1 LLMELDEATRR
12 LLRRAIAD
20 AGEALEVLAEKAR
33 LEALSTSDRF
43 ALRYA
48 IVQIVEALAI
58 AASRLGSLHGYP
70 VEGYVDAMRLLVRL
84 GVVDLATGECLARL
98 ARLRNLVVHRYWDVV
113 DELIVEEARRN
124 GLECI
129 QVALYGLRRL
139 AEQPREGQ
147 AAEATDQRG
156 EELHPRRG

>member
-1 LLMELDEATRR
+1 MMELDEATRR

-20 AGEALEVLAEKAR
+20 ASEALEVLAEKAE
-33 LEALSTSDRF
+33 LETLSTSDRF

-48 IVQIVEALAI
+48 IVQIVEALAV
-58 AASRLGSLHGYP
+58 AASRLGSLHGIA
-70 VEGYVDAMRLLVRL
+70 VEGYVDAMRLLAQL
-84 GVVDLATGECLARL
+84 GVTDTATGECLVRL

-113 DELIVEEARRN
+113 DGLIVEEARRN

-129 QVALYGLRRL
+129 RVALRDLRRL

-147 AAEATDQRG
+147 AAEAVGQKG
-156 EELHPRRG
+156 ERPHPRRG